1 MAKQKQ
7 TIKDKRTREFQIV
20 INGKRKENTVMKE
33 RVTGK
38 PAYGK
43 KLPLQ
48 GIVGNKDNNLWGH
61 MNIKKEQDMHLGI
74 SFILFLVF

>member
-1 MAKQKQ
+1 
-7 TIKDKRTREFQIV
+7 
-20 INGKRKENTVMKE
+20 MKE

-48 GIVGNKDNNLWGH
+48 GIVGNKDDNQWETYEYQEGARH
-61 MNIKKEQDMHLGI
+61 AFRYKFYFVPG
-74 SFILFLVF
+74 FLTFG

>member
-1 MAKQKQ
+1 
-7 TIKDKRTREFQIV
+7 
-20 INGKRKENTVMKE
+20 MKE